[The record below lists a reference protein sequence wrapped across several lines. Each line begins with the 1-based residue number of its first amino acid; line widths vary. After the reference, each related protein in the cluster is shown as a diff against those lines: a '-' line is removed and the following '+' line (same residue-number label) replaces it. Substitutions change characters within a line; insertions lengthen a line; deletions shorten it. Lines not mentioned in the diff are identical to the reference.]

1 MDMSKLSKYAPTK
14 TSPYKTR
21 RGSNDGVSSSLQ
33 FDSAPILRRVPA
45 SAVQR
50 DGGAT
55 SATPQADTAPQQ
67 DEVDWKMAADSFV
80 QMLLQLECKWN
91 VNEPVFFAEFK
102 DCEHLG
108 KPLTQYGSKFLAS
121 ERWGYRAKPEL
132 IGKLVDVRCPVL
144 HPGAKEALLRF
155 KVPPDNLHTSGPLT
169 RSHTPRS
176 IVVLRYLTV

>member
-1 MDMSKLSKYAPTK
+1 
-14 TSPYKTR
+14 
-21 RGSNDGVSSSLQ
+21 
-33 FDSAPILRRVPA
+33 
-45 SAVQR
+45 
-50 DGGAT
+50 
-55 SATPQADTAPQQ
+55 
-67 DEVDWKMAADSFV
+67 MAADSFV

-102 DCEHLG
+102 DCEYLG

-155 KVPPDNLHTSGPLT
+155 KVPPEHLHTSGPLT
-169 RSHTPRS
+169 RAHTPRWCQ
-176 IVVLRYLTV
+176 VPRRVCTCATLVPGAAACVRVCHAGAGCRGVCARVPRRCCATLLVPGAAACVRVCRAGAGCRGVRARVPR